1 VASPADIFGGM
12 TACCSGEKETASPF
26 LDSFLPL
33 LLLLAKEEAGNDEAV
48 EEEVGNEDGDEMPAA
63 AASSDVHLLLSFLP
77 DGARLFSQIPAPA
90 SPGNLQL
97 PTGPTASCRAPRL
110 LWLSSAVFFTNVGL
124 RAAAASGWLAVVLA
138 CRLLSPPRPHRFLLS
153 RTSPTVPLLL
163 PPLLPSHGKWFS
175 FLPGFGFD
183 FTRDWSADPPSL
195 FSLFSSEMIFVMS

>member
-1 VASPADIFGGM
+1 MCRKDL
-12 TACCSGEKETASPF
+12 TRLETCCSGEKETASPF

-90 SPGNLQL
+90 PPDNLQL

-138 CRLLSPPRPHRFLLS
+138 CRLLLSPPRPHRFLRL
-153 RTSPTVPLLL
+153 SPTVPLL

-183 FTRDWSADPPSL
+183 FTQDWSPSL
-195 FSLFSSEMIFVMS
+195 FSLFSSEMILVMS

>member
-1 VASPADIFGGM
+1 MFGGM

-48 EEEVGNEDGDEMPAA
+48 EEEAGNEDGDEMAAPAP
-63 AASSDVHLLLSFLP
+63 SSDVHLLLSFLP
-77 DGARLFSQIPAPA
+77 DGARLFSQIPPPAPPA
-90 SPGNLQL
+90 NLQL
-97 PTGPTASCRAPRL
+97 STGPTASCRVPRL

-138 CRLLSPPRPHRFLLS
+138 CRLRLLSPPRPHRFLLS

-175 FLPGFGFD
+175 FLPGFD
-183 FTRDWSADPPSL
+183 FTRDWSPVPPSL